1 MVDLGSCSPT
11 EGSTTHD
18 TEEAIGAESS
28 HSSVSS
34 EEYVNLTV
42 LRSFRD
48 LNSSDLLG
56 VGHVLCRMLGKE
68 DYFGDSLCR
77 TEGESL
83 TEYTRPDAGVMNC
96 ELNPP
101 IP

>member
-1 MVDLGSCSPT
+1 MNNLGSCSPT

-18 TEEAIGAESS
+18 TEEAMGAASS
-28 HSSVSS
+28 HNSVSS

-42 LRSFRD
+42 LRFFRD

-56 VGHVLCRMLGKE
+56 VDHVLCGTPGQR

-77 TEGESL
+77 AEGESL
-83 TEYTRPDAGVMNC
+83 TE
-96 ELNPP
+96 
-101 IP
+101 

>member
-1 MVDLGSCSPT
+1 M
-11 EGSTTHD
+11 
-18 TEEAIGAESS
+18 
-28 HSSVSS
+28 
-34 EEYVNLTV
+34 NLTV

-56 VGHVLCRMLGKE
+56 VGHVLCGMLGKE

-96 ELNPP
+96 ELFFSGVDGELMSLLYLLFVAFEEEDDFLESAATFAYG
-101 IP
+101 ITGT

>member
-1 MVDLGSCSPT
+1 M
-11 EGSTTHD
+11 
-18 TEEAIGAESS
+18 
-28 HSSVSS
+28 
-34 EEYVNLTV
+34 TV

-56 VGHVLCRMLGKE
+56 VGHVLCGMLGKE